1 MLICNF
7 AVKHFMSK
15 LNKEEINEV
24 RLAGDFISAIRK
36 LKIFA
41 EIRFREFSE
50 LTVLI
55 FFAGTN
61 FCEIVQNSRDSQN
74 LIPRKIYSFVIWYIK
89 LLRTKSK
96 M

>member
-7 AVKHFMSK
+7 AVQHFMSK

-61 FCEIVQNSRDSQN
+61 FCEIVQNSRDS
-74 LIPRKIYSFVIWYIK
+74 
-89 LLRTKSK
+89 
-96 M
+96 

>member
-1 MLICNF
+1 
-7 AVKHFMSK
+7 MSK

-50 LTVLI
+50 LPV
-55 FFAGTN
+55 F
-61 FCEIVQNSRDSQN
+61 
-74 LIPRKIYSFVIWYIK
+74 
-89 LLRTKSK
+89 
-96 M
+96 

>member
-50 LTVLI
+50 LPV
-55 FFAGTN
+55 F
-61 FCEIVQNSRDSQN
+61 
-74 LIPRKIYSFVIWYIK
+74 
-89 LLRTKSK
+89 
-96 M
+96 

>member
-1 MLICNF
+1 
-7 AVKHFMSK
+7 MSK

-55 FFAGTN
+55 FLQELIFAKSSKTRA
-61 FCEIVQNSRDSQN
+61 I
-74 LIPRKIYSFVIWYIK
+74 RKI
-89 LLRTKSK
+89 
-96 M
+96 

>member
-61 FCEIVQNSRDSQN
+61 FCEIVQNSRNS
-74 LIPRKIYSFVIWYIK
+74 
-89 LLRTKSK
+89 
-96 M
+96 